1 MFKSLRVK
9 KYYAVLVTCYLLLV
23 TCNLFAEDWPSLSR
37 DTSRQRST
45 QEKLSSAFSA
55 AWQYAGSSDLPASQA
70 GIVSSPAIADGVVV
84 FAARDNFVR
93 AIKESDGSLLW
104 SFLSGDEIIASP
116 SISNGRVYI
125 PSTDGKIYCLNLSN
139 GALIW
144 NYRTG
149 GTEFSSPVI
158 SDNTLYM
165 GSGFPNAKVIAID
178 ALTKQF
184 LWETQLEQIVYSSPA
199 ISGTV
204 LVVGCNSGKYYAL
217 DKTTGEIIWSCQAG
231 GQVMLS
237 SPLVVDDSAYL
248 LPGGTNLSFYRV
260 AINQADWA
268 TNYQILLSDPLSP
281 AGSTILNTKLNSS
294 SPVKIGNLIGFTAR
308 FDYFIDTNADSIV
321 DQYTLN
327 EYIIAI
333 DPAAH
338 SIKWQKNIGARI
350 TADQNKIPPLGLC
363 PAPATMSSASGEL
376 IVTASSLAE
385 ELRIINPADGETI
398 SIYPL
403 DDACQSSPAIANG
416 KIFIATKKGSVYA
429 FRNDGN
435 RAPSPPTAGFTPADN
450 ATITSTT
457 PAISWNAAV
466 DPDAGDPSN
475 TLSYLVRVDDDGEI
489 LLDYDYITATLAGV
503 TSITLPSAITDNT
516 NLTYAVRAIDASLA
530 YSEWSEAQSFWINRA
545 QDAPLSPTNFRAEAG
560 NGYVDLFWQSSASQ
574 DVQRYLLAYKEEG
587 GSYNAPINAGNT
599 TNYRVNG
606 LTNGTMYT
614 FQIIAEDYDALQSAP
629 LEISA
634 RPLYPIMVN
643 TTPYNN
649 LIYALAQAQSGDT
662 VRLGVGTFV
671 INSTLSL
678 KQGVNLAGYSPH
690 HTILNG
696 TGLDRLVLL
705 TAGAGITSTI
715 SNLTLYGAH
724 VGIDTSGDN
733 ALIRNTVI
741 RNCNIGIFA
750 GSGSDTSIINNTI
763 INNSIAGIYANSS
776 QCAIRNNIIMYNGD
790 GVYAAT
796 GIIPAITYNDAYQNT
811 VNYNNASPGIGN
823 ISLHVV
829 FLDEPNKDY
838 RVVLDQPT
846 IDMGAPSDDY
856 LNEPHPRGT
865 RVNMGAYGN
874 TIYAAT
880 SGPFSIADGTLSNSE
895 TGAYY
900 SALLSTLGGSGPVT
914 WTIFIGSIPPGLN
927 LNTSTGDITGT
938 IQLGSAGLYNFTA
951 RAVDF
956 LDNNDTADFS
966 IQVSQIS
973 GNTLHFVTNA
983 LSSGYVRA
991 TYKTT
996 VSVAGG
1002 FPPYAWSITNGGL
1015 PPNFT
1020 LNSATGEIIGTPP
1033 YGTDNTYGFTV
1044 QVKDADNFTV
1054 SGIFNITINAGQAS
1068 GSSAEGGA
1076 GKTWCFIATAAYGS
1090 PLAPGVMAL
1099 RHFREKYL
1107 LTNSPGKWLV
1117 AQYYKNSPPLAQYI
1131 GQHNWAKRIAQVML
1145 IPVVAYGWFM
1155 VSTGWMVK
1163 LITCIGIMILG
1174 IFLIRRLRRIR
1185 SAKRTASNA
1194 VK

>member
-9 KYYAVLVTCYLLLV
+9 KYYTVLVTCYLLLV
-23 TCNLFAEDWPSLSR
+23 TCYLFAEDWSSIGR
-37 DTSRQRST
+37 NNERQRITPEVFSP
-45 QEKLSSAFSA
+45 AFNT
-55 AWQYAGSSDLPASQA
+55 AWQYAGTSEIIA
-70 GIVSSPAIADGVVV
+70 SPAIADGIVVI
-84 FAARDNFVR
+84 ASQDNFVR
-93 AIKESDGSLLW
+93 ALKESDGSSLW
-104 SFLSGDEIIASP
+104 SFFSGDEIIASP
-116 SISNGRVYI
+116 SIANGRVYI

-149 GTEFSSPVI
+149 ATEFSSPVI
-158 SDNTLYM
+158 SDNTLFM
-165 GSGFPNAKVIAID
+165 GSGFPNTKIF
-178 ALTKQF
+178 ALNALNKQL
-184 LWETQLEQIVYSSPA
+184 LWETPVEQIVYASPA
-199 ISGTV
+199 LSGGK
-204 LVVGCNSGKYYAL
+204 LIIGCNSGKYYAL
-217 DKTTGEIIWSCQAG
+217 DQATGEIIWSYQAG

-308 FDYFIDTNADSIV
+308 FDYFIDNNADDIA
-321 DQYTLN
+321 DQYNLN
-327 EYIIAI
+327 EYLITI
-333 DPAAH
+333 DPTAH
-338 SIKWQKNIGARI
+338 LVKWQKNIGTRI
-350 TADQNKIPPLGLC
+350 TADQNKIPPFGLC
-363 PAPATMSSASGEL
+363 PAPAAMSSASGEL
-376 IVTASSLAE
+376 IAAVSSLAAE
-385 ELRIINPADGETI
+385 FRIINPADGETI
-398 SIYPL
+398 SNYPL

-416 KIFIATKKGSVYA
+416 KIFIATKKGSAYA
-429 FRNDGN
+429 FQNDGN

-450 ATITSTT
+450 TTITSTT
-457 PAISWNAAV
+457 PTISWNPAV
-466 DPDAGDPSN
+466 DSDASDPAN

-489 LLDYDYITATLAGV
+489 LLDYDYVITTVAGV
-503 TSITLPSAITDNT
+503 ASITLPSPITDNT
-516 NLTYAVRAIDASLA
+516 QLTYAIRTMDDSLA
-530 YSEWSEAQSFWINRA
+530 YSEWSPVQTFWVNRST
-545 QDAPLSPTNFRAEAG
+545 DAPLPTTNFRAEAG
-560 NGYVDLFWQSSASQ
+560 NGYVDLFWQSSPSQ
-574 DVQRYLLAYKEEG
+574 DVQRYLIAYKEEG
-587 GSYNAPINAGNT
+587 GSYGAPISAGNT
-599 TNYRVNG
+599 TTYRVNG

-629 LEISA
+629 LETSA

-649 LIYALAQAQSGDT
+649 LIDALAQAQSGDT

-678 KQGVNLAGYSPH
+678 KQGVSLTGYSPH

-696 TGLDRLVLL
+696 TGLDRLILL
-705 TAGAGITSTI
+705 NAGAGITSTI

-724 VGIDTSGDN
+724 VGIDTASCQ
-733 ALIRNTVI
+733 AIVKNTVI
-741 RNCNIGIFA
+741 RNCNIGILA
-750 GSGSDTSIINNTI
+750 GSGSDTSIINNTL

-790 GVYAAT
+790 GIYAAA
-796 GIIPAITYNDAYQNT
+796 GIIPTITYNDAYQNT
-811 VNYNNASPGIGN
+811 ANYNNATPGIGN

-838 RVVLDQPT
+838 RVALDQPT
-846 IDMGAPSDDY
+846 IDMGAPFDDY
-856 LNEPHPRGT
+856 LTEPHPRGT

-874 TIYAAT
+874 TVYAAT

-900 SALLSTLGGSGPVT
+900 SALLSSLGGSGPLT
-914 WTIFIGSIPPGLN
+914 WTIFTGSIPTGLS
-927 LNTSTGDITGT
+927 LNASTGEITGT

-966 IQVSQIS
+966 ILVNQIS
-973 GNTLHFVTNA
+973 GNNLHFVTNL

-991 TYKTT
+991 SYKTN

-1002 FPPYAWSITNGGL
+1002 FPPYTWSIVNGSL

-1033 YGTDNTYGFTV
+1033 YGADNTYSFTV
-1044 QVKDADNFTV
+1044 KITDADNFNL
-1054 SGIFNITINAGQAS
+1054 SKSFAITIDAGQAS
-1068 GSSAEGGA
+1068 GSSAEKGA

-1090 PLAPGVMAL
+1090 PLAPEVMTL
-1099 RHFREKYL
+1099 RHFREEYL
-1107 LTNSPGKWLV
+1107 LTNSPGRWIV
-1117 AQYYKNSPPLAQYI
+1117 TQYYRNSPPLAQYI
-1131 GQHNWAKRIAQVML
+1131 SRHAWAKTTAQIIL
-1145 IPVVAYGWFM
+1145 IPIIAYGWFM
-1155 VSTGWMVK
+1155 VSTGWIVK
-1163 LITCIGIMILG
+1163 LLTCVVVAILG
-1174 IFLIRRLRRIR
+1174 IVLLRRLKRRR
-1185 SAKRTASNA
+1185 NNSS
-1194 VK
+1194 